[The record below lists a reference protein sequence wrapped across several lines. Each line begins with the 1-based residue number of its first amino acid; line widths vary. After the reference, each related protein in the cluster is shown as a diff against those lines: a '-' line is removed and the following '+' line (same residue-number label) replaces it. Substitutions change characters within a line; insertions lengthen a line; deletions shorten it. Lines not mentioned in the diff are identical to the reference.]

1 MSETT
6 SQQEQAMDQDQ
17 AQLNSQRELPVAEMT
32 IVDHLQELRQRIII
46 ALTAI
51 IAGSTACYFFVEKI
65 IAYII
70 RPAGKLYYMNPA
82 EAFMAYIKTA
92 VFSGFLLVLPIVLY
106 QAWAFIVPALTRS
119 ERKLFVALMPVSVV
133 LFYIGLA
140 FSYFLVLPM
149 AVTFFMGFAT
159 DTLQP
164 MFSLGQYIS
173 FVISLL
179 FPFGFIFEL
188 PLFIMVLAKMGI
200 ISSTFLVS
208 KRKVVLVGAFV
219 VGGVVSPTPDIFGQ
233 LMLALPLMLLFEM
246 SVWVIRVWF
255 GK

>member
-1 MSETT
+1 MSEMT
-6 SQQEQAMDQDQ
+6 SQQEQAMDQNQ
-17 AQLNSQRELPVAEMT
+17 TQLDPQRELPVAEMS

-51 IAGSTACYFFVEKI
+51 AVGSTACYFFVEKI
-65 IAYII
+65 IAYVIQ
-70 RPAGKLYYMNPA
+70 PAGKLYYMNPA

-92 VFSGFLLVLPIVLY
+92 VCAGFLLVLPIVLY
-106 QAWAFIVPALTRS
+106 QAWAFVVPALTRS
-119 ERKLFVALMPVSVV
+119 ERKLFVALMPASVI
-133 LFYIGLA
+133 LFYLGLA

-164 MFSLGQYIS
+164 MFSMGQYIS

-179 FPFGFIFEL
+179 LPFGFVFEV
-188 PLFIMVLAKMGI
+188 PLFIIVLAKMGI
-200 ISSTFLVS
+200 ISSAFLVS
-208 KRKVVLVGAFV
+208 KRKVVLVGSFV

-233 LMLALPLMLLFEM
+233 MMIALPLMLLFEM